1 MTRATSSQR
10 ADRVAGVVV
19 LAALVALWAG
29 VSAAGWVSPVFLP
42 SPGATWTAL
51 STGMQEGTLLSATL
65 ATIERMLIGW
75 LLASLIGIVVGT
87 AIGVSPALR
96 AWVQPLLEFIR
107 PLPASAVMPLAIA
120 LLGLSPGMVLSV
132 IAFGSVWPVMLATIH
147 GLSSVDPRLKEVS
160 RVLGLSRSAF
170 IIKIGWPH
178 TLPDVLTGMRLSLTI
193 ALVLSIVGEMLASQ
207 EGLGSAILGAARSF
221 RSPEMF
227 AGVVLLGLIGGFS
240 NALLTLAE
248 RSLGPRASAH

>member
-1 MTRATSSQR
+1 MSRALFIYR
-10 ADRVAGVVV
+10 ADRLGGIAV
-19 LAALVALWAG
+19 LGSLVALWAG
-29 VSAAGWVSPVFLP
+29 VTTAGWVSPVFLP
-42 SPGATWTAL
+42 SPSATWTAL
-51 STGMQEGTLLSATL
+51 RTGMEDGALLNATL

-75 LLASLIGIVVGT
+75 LLASVIGIVVGT

-96 AWVQPLLEFIR
+96 GWVQPLLEFIR
-107 PLPASAVMPLAIA
+107 PLPASAVMPVAIA

-132 IAFGSVWPVMLATIH
+132 IAFGSVWPVMLATVH

-170 IIKIGWPH
+170 IVKIGWPH

-193 ALVLSIVGEMLASQ
+193 ALVLAIVGEMLASQ
-207 EGLGSAILGAARSF
+207 EGLGSNILSAARSF

-227 AGVVLLGLIGGFS
+227 AGVVLLGLIGCVS
-240 NALLTLAE
+240 NALLSVAE
-248 RSLGPRASAH
+248 RSLGQRASAR